1 MENLRIDGERLW
13 ANLMETARFGGTDDG
28 GVRRLTLTAED
39 REVRAWLE
47 ARALAAG
54 CSVSRDRLGNM
65 FLRRAGRRDDLAP
78 IAMGSHLDTQPTGG
92 KFDGI
97 LGVLAGLEVIET
109 LNEAGI
115 ETEHPI
121 MLVNWTNEEG
131 SRFAPAMLCSGAWA
145 GVFTE
150 DYVRARTDAKGIS
163 FGTALDAVSA
173 AGEAPVGAE
182 DFAAMFELHIEQG
195 PVLEREELTIG
206 VVTGVQGMR
215 WYDLDLTGRAAH
227 AGSTPMDARADA
239 LLAASGLIRGASVIA
254 SRLGGYATV
263 GELTI
268 RDPSRNVVPGALS
281 MTFDLRH
288 GEDAGLEAMESDLK
302 AQIAGLEPGISAD
315 LRQIWSSPPVHFDP
329 GCLASVREAA
339 KSLGH
344 RDMVS
349 GAGHDAAYVARR
361 APTAMIFVPCAGGL
375 SHNPAESATPEDCAA
390 GAQVLLDAL
399 LIHDRRITAPAE
411 AAA

>member
-1 MENLRIDGERLW
+1 MGNLRVNGERLW
-13 ANLMETARFGGTDDG
+13 ANLMETARFGGTDAG
-28 GVRRLTLTAED
+28 GVRRLTLSEED

-54 CSVSRDRLGNM
+54 CTLSRDRLGNM
-65 FLRRAGRRDDLAP
+65 FLRRRGLRDDLKP

-109 LNEAGI
+109 LNGAGI

-131 SRFAPAMLCSGAWA
+131 ARFAPAMLCSGAWA
-145 GVFTE
+145 GVFSE
-150 DYVRARTDAKGIS
+150 DYVRERQDAQGVS
-163 FGTALDAVSA
+163 FATALEAISAGGDA
-173 AGEAPVGAE
+173 PIGAQ

-195 PVLEREELTIG
+195 PVLERENLTIG

-215 WYDLDLTGRAAH
+215 WYDLDLTGCAAH

-239 LLAASGLIRGASVIA
+239 LLAAAGLIQGA
-254 SRLGGYATV
+254 SRLAEQIGGYATV

-268 RDPSRNVVPGALS
+268 ADPSRNVVPGAVRL
-281 MTFDLRH
+281 TFDLRH
-288 GEDAGLEAMESDLK
+288 RGEDGLEAMEDGLRLLISE
-302 AQIAGLEPGISAD
+302 IAPGITAD
-315 LRQIWSSPPVHFDP
+315 LRRIWSSPPVHFDE
-329 GCLASVREAA
+329 GCLASIRQAA
-339 KSLGH
+339 ASHGC

-349 GAGHDAAYVARR
+349 GAGHDAAYVARK

-375 SHNPAESATPEDCAA
+375 SHNPNESATLEDCAA
-390 GAQVLLDAL
+390 GAQVLLDAV
-399 LIHDRRITAPAE
+399 LIHDRRI
-411 AAA
+411 AAGAAG